1 MIDEKI
7 KKILEQFKINPA
19 KALWD
24 CHGTQIMY
32 HRYIEE
38 IGASAGV
45 QVIKYE
51 TIKADESTAIV
62 KCHARLGKVDQ
73 FSYGECSP
81 RNSKNAYPVAM
92 AEKRAFDRCV
102 LKLVGLHGHV
112 YAISEMPDE
121 ENISKKMNYSN
132 NSVPKAV
139 WQGTKVIPK
148 TNGKHESI
156 DNLFI
161 RTSLEVIQN
170 GIDKKEF
177 KNLSFKIEK
186 LKTLIHKAGLWD
198 SFAKTNEFKTLN
210 KMNLIIRKH
219 ITQQRRN

>member
-7 KKILEQFKINPA
+7 KKILEKFKINSE

-45 QVIKYE
+45 QVINYE

-121 ENISKKMNYSN
+121 ENISKKINNPN
-132 NSVPKAV
+132 NSVPKV
-139 WQGTKVIPK
+139 QPK
-148 TNGKHESI
+148 TNGKHESV

-177 KNLSFKIEK
+177 KDLSFKVEK
-186 LKTLIHKAGLWD
+186 LKTLIHKAGCWD
-198 SFAKTNEFKTLN
+198 SFAKTDEFKKLN
-210 KMNLIIRKH
+210 KMNLIIRTH
-219 ITQQRRN
+219 ITKQRRN

>member
-132 NSVPKAV
+132 NSVPKAH
-139 WQGTKVIPK
+139 PK

-177 KNLSFKIEK
+177 KTLSFKVEK

-198 SFAKTNEFKTLN
+198 SFAKTDEFKTLN

>member
-121 ENISKKMNYSN
+121 ENISKKMNHSN
-132 NSVPKAV
+132 NSVPKA
-139 WQGTKVIPK
+139 QPK

-210 KMNLIIRKH
+210 KMNLIIRTH

>member
-32 HRYIEE
+32 HRFIEE
-38 IGASAGV
+38 IGATAGV

-92 AEKRAFDRCV
+92 AEKGHLTGAF
-102 LKLVGLHGHV
+102 
-112 YAISEMPDE
+112 
-121 ENISKKMNYSN
+121 
-132 NSVPKAV
+132 
-139 WQGTKVIPK
+139 
-148 TNGKHESI
+148 
-156 DNLFI
+156 
-161 RTSLEVIQN
+161 
-170 GIDKKEF
+170 
-177 KNLSFKIEK
+177 
-186 LKTLIHKAGLWD
+186 
-198 SFAKTNEFKTLN
+198 
-210 KMNLIIRKH
+210 
-219 ITQQRRN
+219 

>member
-1 MIDEKI
+1 MDNIIDEKI

-121 ENISKKMNYSN
+121 ENISKKMNHSN
-132 NSVPKAV
+132 NSIPKA
-139 WQGTKVIPK
+139 QPK

-177 KNLSFKIEK
+177 KTLSFKVEK

-198 SFAKTNEFKTLN
+198 SFAKTDEFKTLN
-210 KMNLIIRKH
+210 KMNLIIRTH
-219 ITQQRRN
+219 ITKQRRN

>member
-121 ENISKKMNYSN
+121 ENISKKMNHQN
-132 NSVPKAV
+132 NSVPKA
-139 WQGTKVIPK
+139 QPK

-170 GIDKKEF
+170 GIDKMEF
-177 KNLSFKIEK
+177 KTLSFKVEK

-198 SFAKTNEFKTLN
+198 SFAKTDEFKTLN
-210 KMNLIIRKH
+210 KMNLIIRTH
-219 ITQQRRN
+219 ITKQRRN

>member
-7 KKILEQFKINPA
+7 QKILIKYNIDQE

-38 IGASAGV
+38 IGAVSGV

-102 LKLVGLHGHV
+102 LKLVGLHGHI

-121 ENISKKMNYSN
+121 ESILKKMNHQN
-132 NSVPKAV
+132 NSTPKV
-139 WQGTKVIPK
+139 QPK
-148 TNGKHESI
+148 TNGKHEGV
-156 DNLFI
+156 DNLLI
-161 RTSLEVIQN
+161 HTSLEKIQN
-170 GIDKKEF
+170 GIDKGEF
-177 KNLSFKIEK
+177 KNLSFKVEK
-186 LKTLIHKAGLWD
+186 LKTLIHKAGFWD
-198 SFAKTNEFKTLN
+198 SFTKTNEFKRLN
-210 KMNLIIRKH
+210 KMNLIIKTH
-219 ITQQRRN
+219 ITKQRRN

>member
-132 NSVPKAV
+132 NSVPKA
-139 WQGTKVIPK
+139 QPK

-177 KNLSFKIEK
+177 KTLSFEVEK

-198 SFAKTNEFKTLN
+198 SFAKTDEFKTLN
-210 KMNLIIRKH
+210 KMNLIIRTH
-219 ITQQRRN
+219 ITKQRRN

>member
-121 ENISKKMNYSN
+121 ENISKKMNHSN
-132 NSVPKAV
+132 NSVPKA
-139 WQGTKVIPK
+139 QPK

-177 KNLSFKIEK
+177 KTLSFKVEK

>member
-1 MIDEKI
+1 MIDEKVQRILI
-7 KKILEQFKINPA
+7 KYNIDQQ

-132 NSVPKAV
+132 NSVPKA
-139 WQGTKVIPK
+139 QPK

-170 GIDKKEF
+170 RINKKEF
-177 KNLSFKIEK
+177 KTLSFEVEK

-198 SFAKTNEFKTLN
+198 SFAKTDEFKTLN
-210 KMNLIIRKH
+210 KMNLIIRTH
-219 ITQQRRN
+219 ITKQRRN

>member
-121 ENISKKMNYSN
+121 ENISKKMNHSN
-132 NSVPKAV
+132 NSIPKA
-139 WQGTKVIPK
+139 QPK

>member
-132 NSVPKAV
+132 NSVPKA
-139 WQGTKVIPK
+139 QPK

-177 KNLSFKIEK
+177 KNLSFEVEK

-198 SFAKTNEFKTLN
+198 SFAKTDEFKTLN
-210 KMNLIIRKH
+210 KMNLIIRTH
-219 ITQQRRN
+219 ITKQRRN

>member
-121 ENISKKMNYSN
+121 ENISKKMNHQN
-132 NSVPKAV
+132 NSVPKA
-139 WQGTKVIPK
+139 QPK
-148 TNGKHESI
+148 TNGKNESI

-170 GIDKKEF
+170 RIDKKEF
-177 KNLSFKIEK
+177 KTLSFEVEK

>member
-121 ENISKKMNYSN
+121 ENISKKMNHSN
-132 NSVPKAV
+132 NSVPKA
-139 WQGTKVIPK
+139 QPK

-170 GIDKKEF
+170 RINKKEF
-177 KNLSFKIEK
+177 KTLSFEVEK

-198 SFAKTNEFKTLN
+198 SFAKTDEFKTLN
-210 KMNLIIRKH
+210 KMNLIIRTH
-219 ITQQRRN
+219 ITKQRRN

>member
-121 ENISKKMNYSN
+121 DNISKKMNNQN
-132 NSVPKAV
+132 NSIPKA
-139 WQGTKVIPK
+139 QPK

-177 KNLSFKIEK
+177 KTLSFKVEK

>member
-121 ENISKKMNYSN
+121 ENISKKMIHSN
-132 NSVPKAV
+132 NSVPKA
-139 WQGTKVIPK
+139 QPK

>member
-132 NSVPKAV
+132 NSVPKA
-139 WQGTKVIPK
+139 QPK

-177 KNLSFKIEK
+177 KNLSFEVEK

>member
-121 ENISKKMNYSN
+121 ENISKKMSHSN
-132 NSVPKAV
+132 NSVPKA
-139 WQGTKVIPK
+139 QPK
-148 TNGKHESI
+148 TNGKNESI

-177 KNLSFKIEK
+177 KTLSFKIEK

>member
-62 KCHARLGKVDQ
+62 KCHARLASWHLRATAQ
-73 FSYGECSP
+73 SP
-81 RNSKNAYPVAM
+81 RRCGRWRSTRWHRSSPRPEAVGRPGQPLSVDWQ
-92 AEKRAFDRCV
+92 AE
-102 LKLVGLHGHV
+102 
-112 YAISEMPDE
+112 
-121 ENISKKMNYSN
+121 
-132 NSVPKAV
+132 
-139 WQGTKVIPK
+139 T
-148 TNGKHESI
+148 
-156 DNLFI
+156 
-161 RTSLEVIQN
+161 
-170 GIDKKEF
+170 
-177 KNLSFKIEK
+177 
-186 LKTLIHKAGLWD
+186 
-198 SFAKTNEFKTLN
+198 
-210 KMNLIIRKH
+210 
-219 ITQQRRN
+219 

>member
-121 ENISKKMNYSN
+121 ENISKKMIHSN
-132 NSVPKAV
+132 NSVPKA
-139 WQGTKVIPK
+139 QPK

-161 RTSLEVIQN
+161 RTSLEVIQS

-177 KNLSFKIEK
+177 KTLSFKVEK

-198 SFAKTNEFKTLN
+198 SFAKTDEFKTLN
-210 KMNLIIRKH
+210 KMNLIIRTH
-219 ITQQRRN
+219 ITKQRRN

>member
-132 NSVPKAV
+132 NSVPKA
-139 WQGTKVIPK
+139 QPK

-198 SFAKTNEFKTLN
+198 SFAKTNEFKKWN

>member
-121 ENISKKMNYSN
+121 ENISKKMNHSN
-132 NSVPKAV
+132 NSIPKA
-139 WQGTKVIPK
+139 QPK

-177 KNLSFKIEK
+177 KTLSFKVEK

-198 SFAKTNEFKTLN
+198 SFAKTDEFKTLN
-210 KMNLIIRKH
+210 KMNLIIRTH
-219 ITQQRRN
+219 ITKQRRN

>member
-45 QVIKYE
+45 QVINYE

-121 ENISKKMNYSN
+121 ENISKKMNHQN
-132 NSVPKAV
+132 NSVPKA
-139 WQGTKVIPK
+139 QPK

-177 KNLSFKIEK
+177 KTLSFKIEK

-210 KMNLIIRKH
+210 KMNLIIRTH
-219 ITQQRRN
+219 ITKQRRN

>member
-121 ENISKKMNYSN
+121 ENISKKMSYSN
-132 NSVPKAV
+132 NSVPKA
-139 WQGTKVIPK
+139 QPK

-177 KNLSFKIEK
+177 KTLSFKIEK

>member
-19 KALWD
+19 KAWWD

-121 ENISKKMNYSN
+121 ENISKKMSHSN
-132 NSVPKAV
+132 NSVPKA
-139 WQGTKVIPK
+139 QSK

-210 KMNLIIRKH
+210 KMNLIIRTH
-219 ITQQRRN
+219 ITKQRRN

>member
-121 ENISKKMNYSN
+121 ENISKKMSHSN
-132 NSVPKAV
+132 NSVPKA
-139 WQGTKVIPK
+139 QPK
-148 TNGKHESI
+148 TNGKNESI

-170 GIDKKEF
+170 RIDKKEF
-177 KNLSFKIEK
+177 KTLSFKVEK

-210 KMNLIIRKH
+210 KMNLIIRTH
-219 ITQQRRN
+219 ITKQRRN

>member
-121 ENISKKMNYSN
+121 ENISKKMNHSN
-132 NSVPKAV
+132 NSIPKA
-139 WQGTKVIPK
+139 QPK

-177 KNLSFKIEK
+177 KTLSFKVEK

-210 KMNLIIRKH
+210 KMNLIIRTH
-219 ITQQRRN
+219 ITKQRRN

>member
-121 ENISKKMNYSN
+121 ENISKKMNHQN
-132 NSVPKAV
+132 NSVPKA
-139 WQGTKVIPK
+139 QPK

-170 GIDKKEF
+170 RINKKEF
-177 KNLSFKIEK
+177 KTLSFEVEK

>member
-38 IGASAGV
+38 IGAAAGV

-121 ENISKKMNYSN
+121 ENISKKMNHSN
-132 NSVPKAV
+132 NSIPKA
-139 WQGTKVIPK
+139 QPK

-177 KNLSFKIEK
+177 KTLSFKIEK

-198 SFAKTNEFKTLN
+198 SFAKTDEFKTLN
-210 KMNLIIRKH
+210 KMNLIIRTH
-219 ITQQRRN
+219 ITKQRRN

>member
-121 ENISKKMNYSN
+121 ENISKKMNHSN
-132 NSVPKAV
+132 NSVPKA
-139 WQGTKVIPK
+139 QPK
-148 TNGKHESI
+148 TNGKNESI

-177 KNLSFKIEK
+177 KTLSFKIEK

-210 KMNLIIRKH
+210 KMNLIIRTH
-219 ITQQRRN
+219 ITKQRRN

>member
-121 ENISKKMNYSN
+121 ENISKKMNHSN
-132 NSVPKAV
+132 NSVPKA
-139 WQGTKVIPK
+139 QPK

-170 GIDKKEF
+170 RIDKKEF
-177 KNLSFKIEK
+177 KTLSFEVEK
-186 LKTLIHKAGLWD
+186 LKTLIHKAGL
-198 SFAKTNEFKTLN
+198 
-210 KMNLIIRKH
+210 
-219 ITQQRRN
+219 

>member
-121 ENISKKMNYSN
+121 ENISKKMNHSN
-132 NSVPKAV
+132 NSVPKA
-139 WQGTKVIPK
+139 QPK

-210 KMNLIIRKH
+210 KMNLIIRTH
-219 ITQQRRN
+219 ITKQRRN

>member
-121 ENISKKMNYSN
+121 ENISKKMNHSN
-132 NSVPKAV
+132 NSVPKA
-139 WQGTKVIPK
+139 QPK

-177 KNLSFKIEK
+177 KTLSFKVEK

-210 KMNLIIRKH
+210 KMNLIIRTH

>member
-1 MIDEKI
+1 MEKDNMIDEKI

-121 ENISKKMNYSN
+121 ENISKKMSHSN
-132 NSVPKAV
+132 NSVPKA
-139 WQGTKVIPK
+139 QPK

-170 GIDKKEF
+170 RIDKKEF
-177 KNLSFKIEK
+177 KNLSFEVEK

>member
-121 ENISKKMNYSN
+121 ENISKKMNHSN
-132 NSVPKAV
+132 NSIPKA
-139 WQGTKVIPK
+139 QPK

-177 KNLSFKIEK
+177 KTLSFKIEK

-210 KMNLIIRKH
+210 KMNLIIRTH
-219 ITQQRRN
+219 ITKQRRN

>member
-45 QVIKYE
+45 QVINYE

-121 ENISKKMNYSN
+121 ENISKKMSHSN
-132 NSVPKAV
+132 NSAPKA
-139 WQGTKVIPK
+139 QPK

-177 KNLSFKIEK
+177 KTLSFKVEK

-198 SFAKTNEFKTLN
+198 SFAKTDEFKTLN
-210 KMNLIIRKH
+210 KMNLIIRTH
-219 ITQQRRN
+219 ITKQRRN

>member
-1 MIDEKI
+1 MEKDNMIDEKI

-38 IGASAGV
+38 IGASSGV
-45 QVIKYE
+45 QVINYE
-51 TIKADESTAIV
+51 TIKADESTAII

-121 ENISKKMNYSN
+121 ENISKKINNPN
-132 NSVPKAV
+132 NSVPKT
-139 WQGTKVIPK
+139 QPK
-148 TNGKHESI
+148 TNGKHESV

-177 KNLSFKIEK
+177 KDLSFKVEK
-186 LKTLIHKAGLWD
+186 LKTLIHKAGCWD
-198 SFAKTNEFKTLN
+198 SFAKTDEFKKLN
-210 KMNLIIRKH
+210 KMNLIIRTH
-219 ITQQRRN
+219 ITKQRRN